1 MSNDDL
7 QKKRVEGAALIE
19 KNIQDLAQDYGI
31 DISKIEWNLGREIID
46 RTSHH
51 LTIETGGKTEENDF
65 DDSELVNFSEKV
77 GTALTLG
84 KIASMILSLRS

>member
-7 QKKRVEGAALIE
+7 QKKRVEGASLIE
-19 KNIQDLAQDYGI
+19 KSIRDLAQDQGI

-46 RTSHH
+46 RSSHT
-51 LTIETGGKTEENDF
+51 LTIEAGGKTEENDF
-65 DDSELVNFSEKV
+65 DDSELVNFSGKV

-84 KIASMILSLRS
+84 KITSMILSLRS